1 MGNHVGATAYIRRE
15 VTVPELE
22 DYSVLNVRVKYAGG
36 VVVYFNGRLVARFNL
51 EESFVA
57 DSEALAAHDA
67 SLFSKFH
74 VILSTVG
81 AVAGKNVIA
90 FEVHRSADQST
101 IVFDATGVFGVNDCS
116 VVLDT
121 FASID
126 ASPVSGC
133 TKEDLLDLNPS
144 TFGSLS
150 NNVNPSTFGSLSNN
164 VGSFIEWTVENQ
176 EGSKWNSFALQ
187 SNGVRRNYGFS
198 LYARFLRN
206 EEFTSALEVRG

>member
-1 MGNHVGATAYIRRE
+1 MEFDDAEWQSVKGGAMGNHVGTTAYIRRE
-15 VTVPELE
+15 VTVPSLE
-22 DYSVLNVRVKYAGG
+22 DYSVLNMRVKYTGD

-51 EESFVA
+51 EENFVA
-57 DSEALAAHDA
+57 DSEALAMHDA

-121 FASID
+121 FSSID

-150 NNVNPSTFGSLSNN
+150 NL
-164 VGSFIEWTVENQ
+164 VGSFIEWTVENL

-187 SNGVRRNYGFS
+187 TSNSISNLAFS
-198 LYARFLRN
+198 VYTRY
-206 EEFTSALEVRG
+206 EEGEE